1 MRELLAAGAAAEAV
15 SLPPRA
21 PTPVPMASAE
31 EPESGAGEPLDVRD
45 AA

>member
-21 PTPVPMASAE
+21 PAPSAE
-31 EPESGAGEPLDVRD
+31 EPESVAGEPLDVRD